1 MVYAI
6 NIVTNTRS
14 GDAYDRVAINPYPII
29 YIGNESVEDVL
40 RDDDLLEVLRGYIKN
55 ETTYNKASLMIRSVD
70 GLDVCEYEYPV
81 SNLLSMIHH

>member
-29 YIGNESVEDVL
+29 YIGNESMEDVL

-55 ETTYNKASLMIRSVD
+55 ETTYSNASLMIRSIDDSEVEEHIYP
-70 GLDVCEYEYPV
+70 LSDV
-81 SNLLSMIHH
+81 I

>member
-29 YIGNESVEDVL
+29 YIGNESMEDVL

-70 GLDVCEYEYPV
+70 GLEVEEHIYP
-81 SNLLSMIHH
+81 LSGVI

>member
-29 YIGNESVEDVL
+29 YIGNESMEDVL
-40 RDDDLLEVLRGYIKN
+40 RDNDLLEVLRGYIKN
-55 ETTYNKASLMIRSVD
+55 ETTYNKASLMIRLVD
-70 GLDVCEYEYPV
+70 GLEVEEHIYPLSDV
-81 SNLLSMIHH
+81 I

>member
-14 GDAYDRVAINPYPII
+14 GDAYDRVAINPHPII

-40 RDDDLLEVLRGYIKN
+40 RDDDLLEILRGYIKN

-70 GLDVCEYEYPV
+70 GLDVCEYEYPI

>member
-1 MVYAI
+1 MIYAI

-40 RDDDLLEVLRGYIKN
+40 RDDDLLEVFRSYIKN
-55 ETTYNKASLMIRSVD
+55 ETTYNKASLMIRSIDDLNVE
-70 GLDVCEYEYPV
+70 EYIYT
-81 SNLLSMIHH
+81 LSDFV